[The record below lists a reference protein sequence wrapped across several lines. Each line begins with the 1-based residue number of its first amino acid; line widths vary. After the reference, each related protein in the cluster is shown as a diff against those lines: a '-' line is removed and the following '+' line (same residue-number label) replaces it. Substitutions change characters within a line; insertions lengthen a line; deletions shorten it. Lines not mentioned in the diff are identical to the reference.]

1 MKEFFGWAVRERDG
15 LLYLYP
21 VKPEKSTV
29 AWFASGIIS
38 LGFLRLPDLLLP
50 EVKWSD
56 EEPTKVK
63 ITIERCK

>member
-1 MKEFFGWAVRERDG
+1 MNELLVWAVRERDG
-15 LLYLYP
+15 HLYIYP
-21 VKPEKSTV
+21 VKPEKSIV

-38 LGFLRLPDLLLP
+38 LGFMRLPDLLLP